1 MGLARICHGSS
12 EFGAG
17 CSTVRI
23 ERDTEALAG
32 SFDVVV
38 IGGGIT
44 GVCVAREAAGRGLR
58 TLMVEKGDFGQG
70 TSSATSKYIHG
81 GIRYLE
87 TYEFGVVR
95 ESLRERRILGLAAP
109 HLVSPTRFV
118 MPAWK
123 WSKPGAMLIGA
134 GVVLY
139 DMLSYDKNKNAP
151 KSLRMPHPSWVS
163 KKRLLRE
170 VPWLNGNDLH
180 GAWAYP
186 DTLNVH
192 PERLLLAFLQTAVQ
206 AGAVAM
212 NHTKVTGFVTDA
224 NSDGSTAVRGV
235 VLEDALTGES
245 HTVRSKVTVNCGG
258 PWMDLV
264 LQVLPKKLGVAIQR
278 SKGVHILTKA
288 LGGSNAV
295 FVRAPD
301 GHHAIV
307 SPWQGHS
314 FIGPTDTAITDHP
327 DDVAASGD
335 DVKLILSTVNAT
347 SNTKLTVDDVAA
359 TTVGIRP
366 LIVEEGKDSYST
378 SRRAE
383 LYDHTKAG
391 VTNLWSIGGGKWTT
405 ARGLAEDTVDTLVA
419 SDPLKGVRTH
429 RFPSRSIAV
438 FGAFGWAADAL
449 PYLEAAARSRTEL
462 AVDPESRL
470 HLARLYGTEHDR
482 ILDLVAAE
490 PALGGR
496 ISHRPGCLDIRAQVV
511 FAVTHEAAC
520 TLGDV
525 VHRRLIVGTI
535 GPMTNDELTD
545 VASLMAPLRGWSA
558 DRTRSEVD
566 REIERRDRM
575 RSTILSARD

>member
-1 MGLARICHGSS
+1 M
-12 EFGAG
+12 
-17 CSTVRI
+17 RI
-23 ERDTEALAG
+23 ERDKGSLSG
-32 SFDVVV
+32 SFDLVV

-44 GVCVAREAAGRGLR
+44 GVSVTREAAGRGLR
-58 TLMVEKGDFGQG
+58 VLMIEKGDFGQG

-139 DMLSYDKNKNAP
+139 DVLSYDKNRNAP

-170 VPWLNGNDLH
+170 VPWLADQDLH

-186 DTLNVH
+186 DTLNIH

-206 AGAVAM
+206 AGAVAF
-212 NHTKVTGFVTDA
+212 NHIRATGFLTDQGP
-224 NSDGSTAVRGV
+224 DGSVVVRGV
-235 VLEDALTGES
+235 TVEDALTGES
-245 HTVRSKVTVNCGG
+245 HEVKAKTVVNCAG

-264 LQVLPKKLGVAIQR
+264 LQSLPKRLGVEIQR

-288 LGGSNAV
+288 LGGTDAV

-307 SPWQGHS
+307 SQWQGYS

-327 DDVAASGD
+327 DDVAANGD

-347 SNTKLTVDDVAA
+347 SNKKLSVDDVEG

-383 LYDHTKAG
+383 LYDHAKGG

-405 ARGLAEDTVDTLVA
+405 ARGLAEDTLDTLLSSA
-419 SDPLKGVRTH
+419 ALKNARTH
-429 RFPSRSIAV
+429 TFPSRSIAV
-438 FGAFGWAADAL
+438 FGAFGWAADAQ
-449 PYLEAAARSRTEL
+449 PYLDAAANSRAEL
-462 AVDPESRL
+462 SVDPQSRL

-482 ILDLVAAE
+482 ILDLVAAD
-490 PALGGR
+490 PSLGAR
-496 ISHRPGCLDIRAQVV
+496 ISSRPGCLDIRAQVV
-511 FAVTHEAAC
+511 FAVTHEAAV

-525 VHRRLIVGTI
+525 IHRRLVIGTL
-535 GPMTNDELTD
+535 GRMTDGELDD
-545 VASLMAPLRGWSA
+545 VASVMTPLRGWSDDERVA
-558 DRTRSEVD
+558 EVSV
-566 REIERRDRM
+566 EIARRDRM
-575 RSTILSARD
+575 RAAIQSARA

>member
-1 MGLARICHGSS
+1 M
-12 EFGAG
+12 
-17 CSTVRI
+17 
-23 ERDTEALAG
+23 ERDLAALAVP
-32 SFDVVV
+32 FDLVV

-58 TLMVEKGDFGQG
+58 TLMVEKGDFGEG

-109 HLVSPTRFV
+109 HLVSKTRFV

-139 DMLSYDKNKNAP
+139 DALSYDKNKNAP
-151 KSLRMPHPSWVS
+151 KSLKMPHPAWVP
-163 KKRLLRE
+163 KKKLLRE
-170 VPWLNGNDLH
+170 VPWLKADDLY

-186 DTLNVH
+186 DTLSIH

-206 AGAVAM
+206 AGAVAL
-212 NHTKVTGFVTDA
+212 NHVKATGFVTEPNA
-224 NSDGSTAVRGV
+224 DGTIGVRGIEV
-235 VLEDALTGES
+235 EDSLTGTS
-245 HTVRSKVTVNCGG
+245 HVVHTKAVVNCGG

-264 LQVLPKKLGVAIQR
+264 LSSLPKKMGVGIQR
-278 SKGVHILTKA
+278 SKGVHILTKPM
-288 LGGSNAV
+288 GGTNAV

-327 DDVAASGD
+327 DDVAANAD
-335 DVKLILSTVNAT
+335 DVDLILNTVNAT
-347 SNTKLTVDDVAA
+347 SNKKLSANDVTA
-359 TTVGIRP
+359 TAVGIRP
-366 LIVEEGKDSYST
+366 LIVEEGKNSYST

-383 LYDHTKAG
+383 LYDHSKAG

-405 ARGLAEDTVDTLVA
+405 ARGLAEDTLDTLIKSA
-419 SDPLKGVRTH
+419 TLKEVRTH
-429 RFPSRSIAV
+429 TFPSRTIAV
-438 FGAFGWAADAL
+438 FGAFGWAADAEPFL
-449 PYLEAAARSRTEL
+449 HAAARLRPEL
-462 AVDPESRL
+462 PVDIDSRL
-470 HLARLYGTEHDR
+470 HLARLYGTEYDR
-482 ILDLVAAE
+482 VLDLVAAD
-490 PALGGR
+490 PKLGAR
-496 ISHRPGCLDIRAQVV
+496 ISSRQGCLDIKAQIV

-520 TLGDV
+520 TVSDV
-525 VHRRLIVGTI
+525 VHRRLILGTL
-535 GPMTNDELTD
+535 GPMTNEEIETIAL
-545 VASLMAPLRGWSA
+545 LMAPLRGWSY
-558 DRTRSEVD
+558 DQRMVGVD
-566 REIERRDRM
+566 REIARRERM
-575 RSTILSARD
+575 NAAIHHAP